1 MLEPEQLLTAEEVAH
16 LRHELR
22 TPVNQIVGYCELMLE
37 DAEESGDAYR
47 ASLLTEA
54 LTSVREVMHLIDTAL
69 PTAAVNV
76 GGDSIRA
83 LYQALHGPQ
92 VRIVEA
98 MSGLLKIS
106 DQTPNDDFVADVC
119 RVRDAAERLLPGDRP
134 RAEPTG
140 MFSAPAVSAAATDAA
155 EPRSAQRARILVV
168 DDVEENRGVLKRRLE
183 REGHEVV
190 CASRGAE
197 AIRIAND
204 GAVDLVLLDVMMPE
218 MDGYETLER
227 LKAAVQTRDI
237 PVIMISALDDIAS
250 VVRCIER
257 GAEDYLPKPFDP
269 VLLRARISALLEK
282 KALRDREKSFLKD
295 VQRVAAAAVLVERAQ
310 YEAAALSGIAER
322 PDELGVLARVFNSMA
337 AGIQE
342 REERLRTQVA
352 RLREEISGVRED
364 PVEQVED
371 DHPFKP
377 GQSIASRYT
386 IEKIIG
392 KGGMGM
398 VYLAHD
404 TELDERVALKTLRAE
419 LLTSDQSA
427 IERFRNEIKLAR
439 RIAHRNI
446 VRTHDFGKDDGIFFV
461 TMEFVEGT
469 TLRSI
474 LDRRGKMS
482 ASAVVALGR
491 QLSDA
496 LGCAHEE
503 GIIHRD
509 VKPQNLLLD
518 TAGTLKVM
526 DFGVARLLERPG
538 NLTQVGMVVG
548 TPTYMAPEQLLDEG
562 VDARSDLYSVGVV
575 LYECLTGRPPYE
587 AKSPISLIAKILHDV
602 APDPEQIQ
610 KDVPHALSSAVMM
623 LLAKDPAVRVQ
634 STTELSALLSNIAP

>member
-1 MLEPEQLLTAEEVAH
+1 MSGTVLSAEEIAH

-37 DAEESGDAYR
+37 EAQELKHSDRVAQ
-47 ASLLTEA
+47 LNEA
-54 LTSVREVMHLIDTAL
+54 LNAVREVTRLIDSSLPVTA
-69 PTAAVNV
+69 TEV
-76 GGDSIRA
+76 GEDSIRA
-83 LYQALHGPQ
+83 LYQSFSLPQ
-92 VRIVEA
+92 NRIIEA
-98 MSGLLKIS
+98 MSALLKVS
-106 DQTPNDDFVADVC
+106 APESSFVADVC
-119 RVRDAAERLLPGDRP
+119 RVRDAAERLLPQDRP

-140 MFSAPAVSAAATDAA
+140 LLSAPSVTTVPDRPSRT
-155 EPRSAQRARILVV
+155 AQRARILVV
-168 DDVEENRGVLKRRLE
+168 DDVEDNRGVLKRRLE
-183 REGHEVV
+183 REGHEVI
-190 CASRGAE
+190 CASGGAE
-197 AIRIAND
+197 AIAIAVQGGID
-204 GAVDLVLLDVMMPE
+204 IILLDVMMPE
-218 MDGYETLER
+218 MDGYETLEK
-227 LKAAVQTRDI
+227 LKSTSHTREI
-237 PVIMISALDDIAS
+237 PVIMISALNDIAS
-250 VVRCIER
+250 IVRCIEN

-310 YEAAALSGIAER
+310 YEATALSGIVER

-342 REERLRTQVA
+342 REARLRNQVA
-352 RLREEISGVRED
+352 RLREEISGVAEA
-364 PVEQVED
+364 PVENHSGE
-371 DHPFKP
+371 HFFLP
-377 GQSIASRYT
+377 GQSVANRYT
-386 IEKIIG
+386 VERVIG
-392 KGGMGM
+392 SGGMGM
-398 VYLAHD
+398 VYLTYD

-427 IERFRNEIKLAR
+427 IERFRTEIKLAR
-439 RIAHRNI
+439 RIAHKNI
-446 VRTHDFGKDDGIFFV
+446 VRTHDFGRDEGIYFV
-461 TMEFVEGT
+461 TMEYVEGT
-469 TLRSI
+469 TLRAI
-474 LDRRGKMS
+474 LDRRGRMGS
-482 ASAVVALGR
+482 SAVVAIGR

-518 TAGTLKVM
+518 AAGTLKVM
-526 DFGVARLLERPG
+526 DFGVARLMERPG

-587 AKSPISLIAKILHDV
+587 AKSPISLIAKILHEE

-610 KDVPHALSSAVMM
+610 SDIPHALSSVVMH
-623 LLAKDPAVRVQ
+623 LLAKDPSARLQ
-634 STTELSALLSNIAP
+634 STSELSSVLANIS